1 MTEKKVLR
9 EKFAAVRDS
18 VSAESREVQQSEI
31 FNAVVE
37 SAEYKKADCVFLYV
51 SFGSEVS
58 TRSLLDRALDDG
70 KSVAVPLC
78 DVKRHTM
85 TVVLIDSMKCLK
97 EGAYGIPEPDRGA
110 VLRGELKTAEPE
122 EIDLAVVPALA
133 FDVEGNR
140 LGYGGG
146 YYDRFL
152 ESYQGVSLGLAFG
165 ECVCERLEVEAFDRP
180 VSRVVYPKSF

>member
-1 MTEKKVLR
+1 MIDKKDLR
-9 EKFAAVRDS
+9 KKFTAVRS
-18 VSAESREVQQSEI
+18 SISAESREVQQSEI

-37 SAEYKKADCVFLYV
+37 SDEYKNANCVFIYV

-58 TRSLLDRALDDG
+58 TRSLLDRALADG

-78 DVKRHTM
+78 DVKSHTM
-85 TVVLIDSMKCLK
+85 TAVLIDNKECLK
-97 EGAYGIPEPDRGA
+97 EGAYRIPEPDREA
-110 VLRGELKTAEPE
+110 VIRGELKTADPE

-133 FDVEGNR
+133 FDIGGNR

-152 ESYQGVSLGLAFG
+152 ELYQGVSLGLAFG
-165 ECVCERLEVEAFDRP
+165 ECVCERLEVEALDRP
-180 VSRVVYPKSF
+180 VSRVICPETL